1 MKKGINGFVGIK
13 IDTQKTYDSVDWK
26 VLSHILFSFGF
37 LKRVVNLLSQCPSVD
52 SLFIILNGSI
62 CRTVKAERG
71 IRQGDPLFYFLFI
84 ILLELLSRMLYKL
97 EEEGKIQGI
106 KIGRSNLAILHLF
119 FVDDLM
125 IFCRANGENV
135 THIAECL
142 SQFCKWTGQLISVSK
157 SGCVFSNNT
166 KAKVKAQIKHLLNM
180 KELSKD
186 AKYLGNPSIL
196 GKNKSEAFSKLFLCM
211 ERKLEG
217 WKAKLLSQAGRCTL
231 IKVVLSSTPILGRCL
246 CIGVE
251 N

>member
-37 LKRVVNLLSQCPSVD
+37 LKRVVNLLSQCPW
-52 SLFIILNGSI
+52 
-62 CRTVKAERG
+62 
-71 IRQGDPLFYFLFI
+71 QGDPFFYFLFI

-157 SGCVFSNNT
+157 SGCVFLITLRPKSRL
-166 KAKVKAQIKHLLNM
+166 KLN
-180 KELSKD
+180 
-186 AKYLGNPSIL
+186 I
-196 GKNKSEAFSKLFLCM
+196 
-211 ERKLEG
+211 
-217 WKAKLLSQAGRCTL
+217 
-231 IKVVLSSTPILGRCL
+231 CL
-246 CIGVE
+246 T
-251 N
+251 